1 MLQSSNGSRRGR
13 PPARLT
19 LEDGITIWRARDA
32 YRVQNFLYALVTL
45 VLLIDVAGLL
55 VTLHWTKALLM
66 GGLHAGVLWGLL
78 WVLRGVLSGIRWGLA
93 GLITRAQLG
102 VRSWWHGL
110 VLVVLLSGAL
120 HGCVEAYK
128 TTARIYGCDPVAIEH
143 GYCTMPTEG
152 TKP

>member
-1 MLQSSNGSRRGR
+1 MPKAFQRRRPMLQSSNGSRRGR

-93 GLITRAQLG
+93 
-102 VRSWWHGL
+102 
-110 VLVVLLSGAL
+110 
-120 HGCVEAYK
+120 
-128 TTARIYGCDPVAIEH
+128 
-143 GYCTMPTEG
+143 
-152 TKP
+152 